1 MHEMVSLF
9 RSAIPFR
16 SVNYTDP
23 KKERMER
30 EAERKGD
37 NKHMQMTLWQLTK
50 TQNNRTYGY
59 VTCLFSCF
67 L

>member
-37 NKHMQMTLWQLTK
+37 NKHMQMTLWQLT
-50 TQNNRTYGY
+50 
-59 VTCLFSCF
+59 
-67 L
+67 